1 MFYEKIR
8 LELLAGRSGS
18 GKDSSLYSFKG
29 ALSSVSVRKVSA
41 VMTQYESV
49 GLAADMFIWKREPI
63 YASIHIRAR
72 RQVP

>member
-1 MFYEKIR
+1 MFYEKDKI
-8 LELLAGRSGS
+8 GI
-18 GKDSSLYSFKG
+18 DSSLYSFKG
-29 ALSSVSVRKVSA
+29 ALSSVSVLKVSA